1 MKKPDFPPP
10 RLIRED
16 FMPEPD
22 PMRNYRI
29 KKQTTYCENNGREYC
44 RYIPQKKVFGIWVSI
59 DRNWLNLI
67 FDSRYFQETTYKT
80 LTEANNAIWEQH
92 NSKIKSKDKVE
103 YLEPQ
108 PLGPTGPVGHIGPVG
123 SYVNHN
129 IEVK

>member
-1 MKKPDFPPP
+1 
-10 RLIRED
+10 
-16 FMPEPD
+16 
-22 PMRNYRI
+22 
-29 KKQTTYCENNGREYC
+29 
-44 RYIPQKKVFGIWVSI
+44 VSI
-59 DRNWLNLI
+59 DRNWVNLI

-80 LTEANNAIWEQH
+80 FTDANNAIWKHH
-92 NSKIKSKDKVE
+92 NSKIKVKDKVE

>member
-1 MKKPDFPPP
+1 
-10 RLIRED
+10 
-16 FMPEPD
+16 
-22 PMRNYRI
+22 
-29 KKQTTYCENNGREYC
+29 
-44 RYIPQKKVFGIWVSI
+44 VSI
-59 DRNWLNLI
+59 DRNWFNLI

-80 LTEANNAIWEQH
+80 LTDANNAIWEHH

-108 PLGPTGPVGHIGPVG
+108 PLGPTGAVGHIGPVG